1 MNIYQK
7 SINAARLLS
16 AAAITNA
23 NSGHTGSC
31 LSAAPIMFTL
41 FRDHMMFVPTRPN
54 FENRDRFVLSNGH
67 IAPLYYSILH
77 MFGYDV
83 STSDLKNLRKHG
95 SKTPG
100 HPEVFVTPGVE
111 VSTGPLGQGVANAVG
126 LAIAQ
131 RYQGKKFNTINM
143 SLFDNYTYCLCGDG
157 CLMEGVAQEA
167 ASLAGALGLNK
178 LILLYDQNDI
188 TIDGKTS
195 LTSHDDTKQKFLAM
209 NWNVIVVRDGN
220 NHKKI
225 SAAIAKAKQS
235 KYKPTLI
242 ICKTHIGF
250 GTEYE
255 DSEAIHGK
263 ALTHEELDALKE
275 VLGVDV
281 QDFEIPEDVY
291 SFCREQI
298 NKNSQKYDRWQENF
312 FLFEKTYP
320 ELFKVYQQ
328 FVLARKMDYSKL
340 EKSLFKDI
348 SEISGRDANSLILN
362 ETANKMLGVI
372 GGTADLGSSVKCYLK
387 NYQAMSNIC
396 EDGRN
401 IHFGVREHA
410 MGSIC
415 NGIALYSS
423 LLPFCSTFLTFSN
436 YMMPAIRMA
445 AMMRLPVNFFFTH
458 DSLFVGEDGPTHQ
471 PIEQIAQLRA
481 VLDNFVYRP
490 ATTTELLACFDLAY
504 STNCP
509 NCFVLSR
516 QSLPQIE
523 STSFTFAKRG
533 GYLLESDGA
542 KIDVALFASGS
553 ELSLALDVK
562 KELNDRGY
570 KVSVSSFP
578 CLEQFEKQ
586 TSAYKKSVVAPTAKL
601 RVAIECSD
609 DKIWYKYL
617 NPDDLFIGVKKYG
630 KSGNGKVVYEKYGF
644 NVKDIT
650 KKVEESLKH

>member
-7 SINAARLLS
+7 SINTARLL
-16 AAAITNA
+16 AAASITNA

-31 LSAAPIMFTL
+31 LSAAPIMFSL
-41 FRDHMMFVPTRPN
+41 FHDHMMFVPTKPN
-54 FENRDRFVLSNGH
+54 FENRDRFVLSSGH
-67 IAPLYYSILH
+67 IAPLYYAILQ
-77 MFGYDV
+77 MFGYDL
-83 STSDLKNLRKHG
+83 STTDLKNLRKYG

-157 CLMEGVAQEA
+157 CLMEGVANEA

-178 LILLYDQNDI
+178 LILLYDSNDI
-188 TIDGKTS
+188 TIDGQTS
-195 LTSHDDTKQKFLAM
+195 LASADDIRAKFLAM
-209 NWNVIVVRDGN
+209 NWNVLVVKNGN

-225 SAAIAKAKQS
+225 SAAISKAKQS
-235 KYKPTLI
+235 TDKPTLI

-263 ALTHEELDALKE
+263 ALTREELDNLKE
-275 VLGVDV
+275 VLELDV

-291 SFCREQI
+291 SFCRETV
-298 NKNSQKYDRWQENF
+298 NRNSQKYDRWQENF

-328 FVLARKMDYSKL
+328 FILARKMDYSKF
-340 EKSLFKDI
+340 EKTLFKDVT
-348 SEISGRDANSLILN
+348 EISGRDANGMILQ
-362 ETANKMLGVI
+362 ETANKMIGVF
-372 GGTADLGSSVKCYLK
+372 GGTADLGSSVKCYLN
-387 NYQAMSNIC
+387 NYPDMSKTC

-423 LLPFCSTFLTFSN
+423 LLPFCSTFLSFAN
-436 YMMPAIRMA
+436 YMLPSIRMA
-445 AMMRLPVNFFFTH
+445 SMMRLPVNFFFTH

-471 PIEQIAQLRA
+471 PVEQLSQLRS
-481 VLDNFVYRP
+481 VVDNYVYRP
-490 ATTTELLACFDLAY
+490 ASATELLACYDLAY

-516 QSLPQIE
+516 QKLPQIP
-523 STSFTFAKRG
+523 TSFTFAKRG

-553 ELSLALDVK
+553 ELALALDVK
-562 KELNDRGY
+562 KELNERGY

-578 CLEQFEKQ
+578 CFEQFEKQ
-586 TSAYKKSVVAPTAKL
+586 TPAYKKSVIMPNAKL
-601 RVAIECSD
+601 RVAIECSND
-609 DKIWYKYL
+609 NIWHRYL
-617 NPDDLFIGVKKYG
+617 CPDDLFVGVKKYG
-630 KSGNGKVVYEKYGF
+630 KSGKGNVVYEKYGF
-644 NVKDIT
+644 NVKDIS
-650 KKVEESLKH
+650 KKVEDCLKHQ

>member
-7 SINAARLLS
+7 SINTARLL
-16 AAAITNA
+16 AAETISNA

-31 LSAAPIMFTL
+31 LSAAPIMFSL
-41 FRDHMMFVPTRPN
+41 FHDHMMFVPTKPN
-54 FENRDRFVLSNGH
+54 FENRDRFVLSSGH
-67 IAPLYYSILH
+67 IAPLYYAILH
-77 MFGYDV
+77 MFGYDI
-83 STSDLKNLRKHG
+83 STNDLKNLRKYG

-157 CLMEGVAQEA
+157 CLMEGVANEA

-178 LILLYDQNDI
+178 LILLYDSNDI
-188 TIDGKTS
+188 TIDGSTNLAS
-195 LTSHDDTKQKFLAM
+195 ADDVRAKFLAM
-209 NWNVIVVRDGN
+209 NWNVLVVKNGN

-235 KYKPTLI
+235 TDKPTLI

-255 DSEAIHGK
+255 DSAAIHGK
-263 ALTHEELDALKE
+263 ALTREEIDNLKE
-275 VLGVDV
+275 VLEVDA
-281 QDFEIPEDVY
+281 QDYEIPEDVY
-291 SFCREQI
+291 SFCRETI
-298 NKNSQKYDRWQENF
+298 NRNSQKYDRWQENF

-328 FVLARKMDYSKL
+328 FVLARKLDYSKL
-340 EKSLFKDI
+340 EKTLFKDV
-348 SEISGRDANSLILN
+348 EKISGRDANGMILQ
-362 ETANKMLGVI
+362 ETANKMIGVF
-372 GGTADLGSSVKCYLK
+372 GGTADLASSVKCYLK
-387 NYQAMSNIC
+387 NYPDMSKTC

-423 LLPFCSTFLTFSN
+423 LLPFCSTFLSFAN
-436 YMMPAIRMA
+436 YMMPSIRMA
-445 AMMRLPVNFFFTH
+445 AMMKLPVNFFFTH
-458 DSLFVGEDGPTHQ
+458 DSLLVGEDGPTHQ
-471 PIEQIAQLRA
+471 PVEQLAQLRA
-481 VLDNFVYRP
+481 VVDNFVYRP
-490 ATTTELLACFDLAY
+490 ATATELLACYDLAY

-516 QSLPQIE
+516 QSMPQIPT
-523 STSFTFAKRG
+523 TSFSFAKRG
-533 GYLLESDGA
+533 GYLLESDGS

-553 ELSLALDVK
+553 ELSLALEVK
-562 KELNDRGY
+562 KELNTKGY

-578 CLEQFEKQ
+578 CFEQFEKQ
-586 TSAYKKSVVAPTAKL
+586 TAAYKKSVIMPNAKL
-601 RVAIECSD
+601 RVAIECSND
-609 DKIWYKYL
+609 NIWYKYL
-617 NPDDLFIGVKKYG
+617 GQDDLFIGVKKYG
-630 KSGNGKVVYEKYGF
+630 KSGKSNVVYEKYGF
-644 NVKDIT
+644 NVKDIS
-650 KKVEESLKH
+650 KKVEDALKH

>member
-7 SINAARLLS
+7 SINTARLL
-16 AAAITNA
+16 AAETISNA

-31 LSAAPIMFTL
+31 LSAAPIMFSL
-41 FRDHMMFVPTRPN
+41 FHDHMMFVPTKPN
-54 FENRDRFVLSNGH
+54 FENRDRFVLSSGH
-67 IAPLYYSILH
+67 IAPLYYAILH
-77 MFGYDV
+77 MFGYDL
-83 STSDLKNLRKHG
+83 STSDLKNLRKYG

-111 VSTGPLGQGVANAVG
+111 VTTGPLGQGVANAVG

-157 CLMEGVAQEA
+157 CLMEGVANEA

-178 LILLYDQNDI
+178 LILLYDSNDI
-188 TIDGKTS
+188 TIDGSTNLAS
-195 LTSHDDTKQKFLAM
+195 ADDMRAKFLAM
-209 NWNVIVVRDGN
+209 NWNVLVVKNGN

-235 KYKPTLI
+235 TDKPTLI

-255 DSEAIHGK
+255 DSAAIHGK
-263 ALTHEELDALKE
+263 ALTREEIDNLKE
-275 VLGVDV
+275 VLEVDA
-281 QDFEIPEDVY
+281 QDYEIPEDVY
-291 SFCREQI
+291 SFCRETI
-298 NKNSQKYDRWQENF
+298 NRNSQKYDRWQENF

-328 FVLARKMDYSKL
+328 FVLARKLDYSKL
-340 EKSLFKDI
+340 EKTLFKDV
-348 SEISGRDANSLILN
+348 EKISGRDANGMILQ
-362 ETANKMLGVI
+362 ETANKMIGVF
-372 GGTADLGSSVKCYLK
+372 GGTADLASSVKCYLK
-387 NYQAMSNIC
+387 NYPDMSKTC

-423 LLPFCSTFLTFSN
+423 LLPFCSTFLSFAN
-436 YMMPAIRMA
+436 YMMPSIRMA
-445 AMMRLPVNFFFTH
+445 AMMKLPVNFFFTH
-458 DSLFVGEDGPTHQ
+458 DSLLVGEDGPTHQ
-471 PIEQIAQLRA
+471 PVEQLAQLRA
-481 VLDNFVYRP
+481 VVDNFVYRP
-490 ATTTELLACFDLAY
+490 ATATELLACYDLAY

-516 QSLPQIE
+516 QSMPQIPT
-523 STSFTFAKRG
+523 TSFSFAKRG
-533 GYLLESDGA
+533 GYLLESDGS
-542 KIDVALFASGS
+542 KIDIALFASGS
-553 ELSLALDVK
+553 ELALALEVK
-562 KELNDRGY
+562 KELNTKGY

-578 CLEQFEKQ
+578 CFEQFEKQ
-586 TSAYKKSVVAPTAKL
+586 TAAYKKSVIMPNAKL
-601 RVAIECSD
+601 RVAIECSND
-609 DKIWYKYL
+609 NIWYKYL
-617 NPDDLFIGVKKYG
+617 GQDDLFIGVKKYG
-630 KSGNGKVVYEKYGF
+630 KSGKSNVVYEKYGF
-644 NVKDIT
+644 NVKDIS
-650 KKVEESLKH
+650 KKVEDALKH

>member
-1 MNIYQK
+1 
-7 SINAARLLS
+7 
-16 AAAITNA
+16 
-23 NSGHTGSC
+23 
-31 LSAAPIMFTL
+31 
-41 FRDHMMFVPTRPN
+41 
-54 FENRDRFVLSNGH
+54 
-67 IAPLYYSILH
+67 
-77 MFGYDV
+77 
-83 STSDLKNLRKHG
+83 
-95 SKTPG
+95 
-100 HPEVFVTPGVE
+100 
-111 VSTGPLGQGVANAVG
+111 
-126 LAIAQ
+126 
-131 RYQGKKFNTINM
+131 
-143 SLFDNYTYCLCGDG
+143 
-157 CLMEGVAQEA
+157 
-167 ASLAGALGLNK
+167 
-178 LILLYDQNDI
+178 
-188 TIDGKTS
+188 
-195 LTSHDDTKQKFLAM
+195 
-209 NWNVIVVRDGN
+209 
-220 NHKKI
+220 
-225 SAAIAKAKQS
+225 
-235 KYKPTLI
+235 
-242 ICKTHIGF
+242 
-250 GTEYE
+250 
-255 DSEAIHGK
+255 
-263 ALTHEELDALKE
+263 
-275 VLGVDV
+275 
-281 QDFEIPEDVY
+281 
-291 SFCREQI
+291 
-298 NKNSQKYDRWQENF
+298 
-312 FLFEKTYP
+312 
-320 ELFKVYQQ
+320 
-328 FVLARKMDYSKL
+328 
-340 EKSLFKDI
+340 
-348 SEISGRDANSLILN
+348 
-362 ETANKMLGVI
+362 
-372 GGTADLGSSVKCYLK
+372 
-387 NYQAMSNIC
+387 
-396 EDGRN
+396 
-401 IHFGVREHA
+401 

>member
-7 SINAARLLS
+7 SINTARILAAS
-16 AAAITNA
+16 SITNA
-23 NSGHTGSC
+23 KSGHTGSC
-31 LSAAPIMFTL
+31 LSAAPIMFSL
-41 FRDHMMFVPTRPN
+41 FHDHMMFVPTKPN
-54 FENRDRFVLSNGH
+54 FENRDRLVLSNGH
-67 IAPLYYSILH
+67 IAPLYYAILQ
-77 MFGYDV
+77 MFGYEL
-83 STSDLKNLRKHG
+83 STSDLKNLRKYG

-143 SLFDNYTYCLCGDG
+143 SLFDNHTYCICGDG
-157 CLMEGVAQEA
+157 CLMEGVANEA

-178 LILLYDQNDI
+178 LILLYDSNDI
-188 TIDGKTS
+188 TIDGQTS
-195 LTSHDDTKQKFLAM
+195 LASSDDIRAKFLAM
-209 NWNVIVVRDGN
+209 NWNVLVVKNGN

-235 KYKPTLI
+235 TDKPTLI

-263 ALTHEELDALKE
+263 PLTRDELDSLKE
-275 VLGVDV
+275 VLELDI

-291 SFCREQI
+291 SFCRETI
-298 NKNSQKYDRWQENF
+298 NRNSQKYDRWQENF

-340 EKSLFKDI
+340 EKNLFKDVT
-348 SEISGRDANSLILN
+348 EISGREANEMILQ
-362 ETANKMLGVI
+362 ETANKMIGVF
-372 GGTADLGSSVKCYLK
+372 GGTADVGSSVKCYLK
-387 NYQAMSNIC
+387 NYPDMSKTC

-436 YMMPAIRMA
+436 YMIPSIRMA

-458 DSLFVGEDGPTHQ
+458 DSLVVGEDGPTHQ
-471 PIEQIAQLRA
+471 PVEQLSQLRSI
-481 VLDNFVYRP
+481 VDNFVYRP
-490 ATTTELLACFDLAY
+490 ATATELLACYDLAY
-504 STNCP
+504 STNSP

-516 QSLPQIE
+516 QKLPQIP
-523 STSFTFAKRG
+523 TSFTFAKRG

-562 KELNDRGY
+562 KELNERGL

-578 CLEQFEKQ
+578 CFEQFEKQ
-586 TSAYKKSVVAPTAKL
+586 SAAYKKSVIMPNAKL
-601 RVAIECSD
+601 RVAIECSND
-609 DKIWYKYL
+609 NIWHRYL
-617 NPDDLFIGVKKYG
+617 SQDDLFVGVKKYG
-630 KSGNGKVVYEKYGF
+630 KSGKGNVVYEKYGF
-644 NVKDIT
+644 NVKDIS
-650 KKVEESLKH
+650 KKVEDCLKH

>member
-7 SINAARLLS
+7 SINTARIL
-16 AAAITNA
+16 AAATISNA
-23 NSGHTGSC
+23 KSGHTGSC
-31 LSAAPIMFTL
+31 LSAAPIMFSL
-41 FRDHMMFVPTRPN
+41 FHDHMMFVPTKPN
-54 FENRDRFVLSNGH
+54 FENRDRFVLSSGH
-67 IAPLYYSILH
+67 IAPLYYAILQ
-77 MFGYDV
+77 MFGYEL
-83 STSDLKNLRKHG
+83 STNDLKNLRKYG

-143 SLFDNYTYCLCGDG
+143 SLFDNYTYCICGDG
-157 CLMEGVAQEA
+157 CLMEGVANEA

-178 LILLYDQNDI
+178 LILLYDSNDI
-188 TIDGKTS
+188 TIDGQTS
-195 LTSHDDTKQKFLAM
+195 LASSDDIRAKFLAM
-209 NWNVIVVRDGN
+209 NWNVLVVKNGN
-220 NHKKI
+220 NYKKI

-235 KYKPTLI
+235 TDKPTLI

-255 DSEAIHGK
+255 DSEEIHGK
-263 ALTHEELDALKE
+263 PLTREELDSLKE
-275 VLGVDV
+275 VLDLDI

-291 SFCREQI
+291 SFCRETV
-298 NKNSQKYDRWQENF
+298 NRNSQKYDRWQENF

-328 FVLARKMDYSKL
+328 FILARKMDYSKL
-340 EKSLFKDI
+340 EKTLFKDVT
-348 SEISGRDANSLILN
+348 EISGRDANGMILQ
-362 ETANKMLGVI
+362 ETANKMIGVF
-372 GGTADLGSSVKCYLK
+372 GGTADLGSSVKCYLS
-387 NYQAMSNIC
+387 NFPDMSKTC

-436 YMMPAIRMA
+436 YMIPSIRMA

-458 DSLFVGEDGPTHQ
+458 DSLVVGEDGPTHQ
-471 PIEQIAQLRA
+471 PVEQLSQLRSI
-481 VLDNFVYRP
+481 VDNFVYRP
-490 ATTTELLACFDLAY
+490 ATATELLACYDLAY
-504 STNCP
+504 STNSP

-516 QSLPQIE
+516 QKLPQIP
-523 STSFTFAKRG
+523 TSFTFAKRG

-562 KELNDRGY
+562 KELNERGL

-578 CLEQFEKQ
+578 CFEQFEKQ
-586 TSAYKKSVVAPTAKL
+586 SAAYKKSVIMPNAKL
-601 RVAIECSD
+601 RVAIECSND
-609 DKIWYKYL
+609 NIWHRYL
-617 NPDDLFIGVKKYG
+617 SQDDLFVGVKKYG
-630 KSGNGKVVYEKYGF
+630 KSGKGSVVYEKYGF
-644 NVKDIT
+644 NVKDIS
-650 KKVEESLKH
+650 KKVEDCLKH